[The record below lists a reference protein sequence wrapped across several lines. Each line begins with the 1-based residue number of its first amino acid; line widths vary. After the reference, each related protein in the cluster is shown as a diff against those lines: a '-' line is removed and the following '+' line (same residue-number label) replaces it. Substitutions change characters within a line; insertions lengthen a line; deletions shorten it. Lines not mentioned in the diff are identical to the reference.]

1 MSNYLKTI
9 FREYNSF
16 SDEGQYFIDKD
27 GKIYFSL
34 NGQVNCIGK
43 VSYIKYITVVD
54 FDHNISIQGKLI
66 TDNDIKTGKYLLTP
80 NSPKLITEY
89 INDNKRNDVV

>member
-27 GKIYFSL
+27 EKIYFSL

-43 VSYIKYITVVD
+43 VSYIDYITVGD
-54 FDHNISIQGKLI
+54 FEHNISLQGKLI
-66 TDNDIKTGKYLLTP
+66 IDNDIKSGKYLLTP
-80 NSPKLITEY
+80 NGPNLITEY
-89 INDNKRNDVV
+89 INNTKRKDVV